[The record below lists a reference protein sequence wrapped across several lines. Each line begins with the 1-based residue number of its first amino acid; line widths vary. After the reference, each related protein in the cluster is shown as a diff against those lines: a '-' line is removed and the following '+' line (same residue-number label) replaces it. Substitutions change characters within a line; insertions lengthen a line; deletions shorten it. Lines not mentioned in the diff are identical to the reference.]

1 MLNNTNSTPVLLKVA
16 GKSDISCSVFSL
28 PTVYYYFVGPPSAP
42 TQISAYKNC
51 ATAQA
56 TIRWSSSATAHYYI
70 LSLHC
75 GETHIQNKTTNNV
88 FYYVINQDLQTP
100 CDFSII
106 AVNPAG
112 HSEARKA
119 KVDLSKGKEL
129 EV

>member
-1 MLNNTNSTPVLLKVA
+1 M
-16 GKSDISCSVFSL
+16 FSL
-28 PTVYYYFVGPPSAP
+28 PAAVYYCFVGPPPTP

-51 ATAQA
+51 ATAQTA
-56 TIRWSSSATAHYYI
+56 ITWPPSATAHCYI
-70 LSLHC
+70 LCLQC

-119 KVDLSKGKEL
+119 KVDLSKSKE
-129 EV
+129 